1 MIERYRILAHSFLLY
16 AATLALGIWTVWRHV
31 LAANYSGVVQVDL
44 TLGNGFMFLIVF
56 AVFTFAMVRFGR
68 MARMALPVLLIVV
81 MLAGANFVASGWLT
95 WPWSLLAALAA
106 AALLMVVPI
115 VITHDVA
122 VAIGIAG
129 LSAMLG
135 MSLTPLIA
143 CAALA
148 LLSVY
153 DIVSVY
159 RTRHMVSLAD
169 NMLSSGAVFGFLVPA
184 RLSGFFL
191 SRRKALDSR
200 QVMMLGSGDIGL
212 PLLLVASTVSQ
223 SLVGAIIV
231 AAFTLVGLSVMH
243 WLFSHQR
250 ERLPMAA
257 LPPIAMFAIL
267 GYVTAILLGV

>member
-1 MIERYRILAHSFLLY
+1 M
-16 AATLALGIWTVWRHV
+16 
-31 LAANYSGVVQVDL
+31 
-44 TLGNGFMFLIVF
+44 LI
-56 AVFTFAMVRFGR
+56 
-68 MARMALPVLLIVV
+68 
-81 MLAGANFVASGWLT
+81 GANFVASSWLA

-106 AALLMVVPI
+106 AGLLAAMPI
-115 VITHDVA
+115 VLTHDVA

-135 MSLTPLIA
+135 MSLTPLIV
-143 CAALA
+143 CGALA

-159 RTRHMVSLAD
+159 RTRHMVSLAN
-169 NMLSSGAVFGFLVPA
+169 NMISSGAIFGFLVPA

-212 PLLLVASTVSQ
+212 PLLLVTSTVSQ
-223 SLVGAIIV
+223 SLPTSILV

-243 WLFSHQR
+243 WLFSHQK

-267 GYVTAILLGV
+267 GYVTAVLLGI